1 MSRRA
6 AFIYHDLLSRHVLR
20 EDHVMI
26 PTRLRYTYEL
36 LESYGA
42 FQHPNALL
50 VEPRLATEEE
60 ILTSH
65 TQDYV
70 NAVRGLSRGDA
81 GYNQAAYGFSDHG
94 DNPVY
99 SGMFEAACWSTGG
112 SLLAAEMV
120 HKGEADA
127 AFNCSGGLHHAMPGR
142 ASGFCIFND
151 PVIAIKYLVEQGLR
165 VVYVDIDAHHG
176 DGVQHAFYDTDQVMT
191 ISTHQSGMY
200 LFPGTGFVN
209 EMGAGD
215 GLGYSVNFPL
225 YPYTGDEIYLW
236 TLNEAIAPLINAF
249 KPDVLAT
256 QLGMD
261 PYFRDPI
268 TQLGLTVQG
277 HSRLVEELGK
287 LCPKWLAFGGGGYDV
302 GAVAR
307 GWALDFGVMLE
318 NEWPDE
324 IPQDYQERYGLTLLR
339 DPDGP
344 SIDSG
349 VMARARETAE
359 EVVREVQNRI
369 FPIHGL

>member
-1 MSRRA
+1 MTRRA
-6 AFIYHDLLSRHVLR
+6 AFVYHDLLSRHVLR

-42 FQHPNALL
+42 FSRPNAVL

-65 TQDYV
+65 TREYV
-70 NAVRGLSRGDA
+70 SAVQGLSRGDT
-81 GYNQAAYGFSDHG
+81 GINPAAYNFSDHG

-99 SGMFEAACWSTGG
+99 SGMYEAACWSTGG

-120 HKGEADA
+120 YNGDVDV

-151 PVIAIKYLVEQGLR
+151 PVIAIKYLLEQGLR
-165 VVYVDIDAHHG
+165 VAYVDIDAHHG
-176 DGVQHAFYDTDQVMT
+176 DGVQNAFYDTDRVMT
-191 ISTHQSGMY
+191 ISTHESGMY
-200 LFPGTGFVN
+200 LFPGTGFVK
-209 EMGAGD
+209 ESGAD
-215 GLGYSVNFPL
+215 SGLGYSVNVPL
-225 YPYTGDEIYLW
+225 YPYTNDEIYLW
-236 TLNEAIAPLINAF
+236 VLNEAIAPLIQAF
-249 KPDVLAT
+249 RPDVLAT

-261 PYFRDPI
+261 PYFKDPI

-307 GWALDFGVMLE
+307 GWALDYGVMLE
-318 NEWPDE
+318 EQWPDE
-324 IPQDYQERYGLTLLR
+324 IPQDYQERYGLRTLR
-339 DPDGP
+339 DPEGASVDP
-344 SIDSG
+344 G
-349 VMARARETAE
+349 VLAQARRVAE
-359 EVVREVQNRI
+359 EQVQEIKDSI